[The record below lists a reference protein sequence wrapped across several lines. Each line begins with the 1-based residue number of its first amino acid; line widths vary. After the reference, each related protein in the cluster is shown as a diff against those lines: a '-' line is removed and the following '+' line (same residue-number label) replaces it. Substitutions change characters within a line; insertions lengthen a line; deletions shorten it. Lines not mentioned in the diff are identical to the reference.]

1 MRIEHLKK
9 LAVWA
14 TTDPHVPSFA
24 AFYGHHLATISET
37 AGVPPDPSL
46 VTCQRCET
54 VLHPGFNST
63 VRIEKN
69 RSKVRHRHKKFGSI
83 AQNNVVYKCHFCS
96 HQNLKRG
103 TAKGHLK
110 KICPAKDKSSLES
123 TPATKP
129 FRHESPKLEKHVVNK
144 DETGEKDVSASKAVV
159 KEVAS
164 LNGSET
170 PPNKSTPPLLEGKK
184 RRRNSSTSK
193 NAIET
198 PSMSA
203 RVEVAKTST
212 SSKRR
217 KKSWTSLK
225 EIAQSKERDNSRIAS
240 LAIPFF
246 L

>member
-1 MRIEHLKK
+1 M
-9 LAVWA
+9 
-14 TTDPHVPSFA
+14 
-24 AFYGHHLATISET
+24 
-37 AGVPPDPSL
+37 
-46 VTCQRCET
+46 
-54 VLHPGFNST
+54 
-63 VRIEKN
+63 
-69 RSKVRHRHKKFGSI
+69 
-83 AQNNVVYKCHFCS
+83 YKCHFCS

-110 KICPAKDKSSLES
+110 KICPTKDKSSLES
-123 TPATKP
+123 TPPTKP
-129 FRHESPKLEKHVVNK
+129 IRHESSKLEKHVVSK
-144 DETGEKDVSASKAVV
+144 DETGEKDVFASKVVV
-159 KEVAS
+159 KDVPN

-193 NAIET
+193 SAIET

-203 RVEVAKTST
+203 RVDVTRTQSTST
-212 SSKRR
+212 KRR

-225 EIAQSKERDNSRIAS
+225 EIAQSKERDNSRVAS